1 MAEADDK
8 YNCPILPVETTTT
21 ETSDVTEGED
31 LILNRH
37 LSTTALLL
45 FSSRGGLVLIL
56 NLYIAICVTSNVYE
70 MVSKSHIWVQ

>member
-8 YNCPILPVETTTT
+8 YNCPILPV